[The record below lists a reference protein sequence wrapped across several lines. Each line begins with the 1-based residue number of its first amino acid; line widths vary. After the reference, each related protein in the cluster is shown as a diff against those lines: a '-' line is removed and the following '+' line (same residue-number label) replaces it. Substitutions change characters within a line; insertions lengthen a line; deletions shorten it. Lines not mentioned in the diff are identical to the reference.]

1 MAHHLLFLHLAVLFF
16 AMFCLIVA
24 RGQMVAKVI
33 LGPFQEQQ
41 RAGVLVGNIA
51 RESNIASEVSA
62 SEFNKLRYE
71 FLDPSNLQTASL
83 FTLNGQTGGIYTSA
97 MIDREAVCE
106 FQEECLIKFDVTVS
120 SEQTAFLRIVN
131 VAINI
136 TDVNDNVPTFPRD
149 NITLDIPEGTY
160 LGTTLLTTTD
170 AVKLKVDRNLD
181 NSFKVSLVVNKNLDR
196 EQRDKYLVRV
206 KARDG
211 GLQSLT
217 GTLTVNINVA
227 DVNDNAPVFSQ
238 RSYSYSVVENAPP
251 NMTIGRVYATDL
263 DAGMNARITYSFS
276 EQTRSKLQEL
286 FAIDPDRGEI
296 KIIKPLQFVSGN
308 EFNAIVEA
316 KDNGF
321 PAQQTQAQLNITIL
335 DVGNNAPQVE
345 FVPKNPLYGQTV
357 LVAENAR
364 TPYLVGTLRVEDND
378 PGVNGIVNCGS
389 SHGSFK
395 VQKLEGGGG
404 FLVLLQS
411 PLDREHEEKVNVTI
425 TCADSGAPSM
435 SRTTMFNVIVADAND
450 NPPVFTQHVY
460 VANLTED
467 SEKDKEI
474 IRVTAHDID
483 KGMNGQFYY
492 YLHPRKNVMFNLNSE
507 TGVLTSNMVFDR
519 EVSSEVTVTVKAIDE
534 GDQSLTGTATIV
546 VHILD
551 KNDNAPEL
559 ETKEFHIVEG
569 NEPDRYVGKLKAHD
583 ADVGIN
589 AEVEFYMKVA
599 TPLPP
604 FIVYPDGQIRT
615 RQNMDIDRELQD
627 RYQFEVYM
635 NDKGS
640 PKQSSSAM
648 VTVHILDVND
658 NSPEVIFP
666 TSKNG
671 TVRIMWDQKPRVPF
685 AQIYASDPDDGMNSK
700 LYFFIAG
707 SNKNNLFE
715 VDKDRGLV
723 SLSRYIQAN
732 DNFFQRVKIAVQ
744 DQGNPQLETQAQLIV
759 RIDTTN
765 ATFAPTRRPRPVKHN
780 LARDWQRDKMGI
792 QEECGK
798 TEMEK
803 VAWKASHGGK
813 ALPDPEDVDDD
824 PDICDGPSDHVT
836 MGKVVSLPW
845 SNEKGGGGG
854 SDGHVMHGPLD
865 QYRKQDF
872 YTFCKVRSPHDDV
885 NSVTSGETTTSDSGR
900 GGSEDD
906 TPLPPIAEVPPE
918 SSAGLPIN
926 STRPNQM
933 ARQDEGK
940 FQSGPTLPGCHRPR
954 FGVDSQCAHARSL
967 LFHYR

>member
-1 MAHHLLFLHLAVLFF
+1 
-16 AMFCLIVA
+16 
-24 RGQMVAKVI
+24 
-33 LGPFQEQQ
+33 
-41 RAGVLVGNIA
+41 
-51 RESNIASEVSA
+51 
-62 SEFNKLRYE
+62 
-71 FLDPSNLQTASL
+71 
-83 FTLNGQTGGIYTSA
+83 

-149 NITLDIPEGTY
+149 NITLDIPEGT
-160 LGTTLLTTTD
+160 
-170 AVKLKVDRNLD
+170 
-181 NSFKVSLVVNKNLDR
+181 
-196 EQRDKYLVRV
+196 
-206 KARDG
+206 
-211 GLQSLT
+211 
-217 GTLTVNINVA
+217 
-227 DVNDNAPVFSQ
+227 Q

-345 FVPKNPLYGQTV
+345 FVPKNPLT
-357 LVAENAR
+357 AR
-364 TPYLVGTLRVEDND
+364 P
-378 PGVNGIVNCGS
+378 
-389 SHGSFK
+389 
-395 VQKLEGGGG
+395 
-404 FLVLLQS
+404 
-411 PLDREHEEKVNVTI
+411 
-425 TCADSGAPSM
+425 PSWY
-435 SRTTMFNVIVADAND
+435 T
-450 NPPVFTQHVY
+450 
-460 VANLTED
+460 
-467 SEKDKEI
+467 
-474 IRVTAHDID
+474 
-483 KGMNGQFYY
+483 
-492 YLHPRKNVMFNLNSE
+492 
-507 TGVLTSNMVFDR
+507 
-519 EVSSEVTVTVKAIDE
+519 
-534 GDQSLTGTATIV
+534 
-546 VHILD
+546 ILD

-765 ATFAPTRRPRPVKHN
+765 ATFARHDMPAEMEKNILIAGIVGGATIVISIVILVVIFLVRSATRRPRPVKHN

-872 YTFCKVRSPHDDV
+872 YTFCK
-885 NSVTSGETTTSDSGR
+885 
-900 GGSEDD
+900 
-906 TPLPPIAEVPPE
+906 A
-918 SSAGLPIN
+918 
-926 STRPNQM
+926 
-933 ARQDEGK
+933 
-940 FQSGPTLPGCHRPR
+940 
-954 FGVDSQCAHARSL
+954 
-967 LFHYR
+967 